1 MLPVN
6 MYTYYLDVAQ
16 ANASG
21 TPTWSL
27 LHDYKTEYG
36 LTDLSPQS
44 MLELSER
51 MKTDVDLAN
60 QFTWNSYGRAS
71 EKPTSVDQLELY
83 CRTASSEMW

>member
-6 MYTYYLDVAQ
+6 MYTYYLDIAQ

-21 TPTWSL
+21 TPTWTL

-44 MLELSER
+44 MKQLSER
-51 MKTDVDLAN
+51 FKTEADLAN
-60 QFTWNSYGRAS
+60 QFIWNSHARANI
-71 EKPTSVDQLELY
+71 KPTFVDQLELY
-83 CRTASSEMW
+83 CRTASTEMW